1 MICDESPR
9 YHPRYEYLV
18 NPFPDDRV
26 DRKKREWRK
35 VETIYPGFHGAGFL
49 RKNTM
54 TPLCISL
61 SDIHVVIETELQVIP
76 EDERT
81 RFRNSDKEVDYD
93 AMFSDYPYLTTIHLI
108 AEKFQD
114 ADIMKHWYE
123 QDELD
128 GASRLHVMMGDDE
141 CRTCPVFQVLST
153 SHFSGFHTALKVLP
167 IIEDLP
173 DEFMQAVNDIRGVDG
188 WEMMR
193 SVAYVHSDKA
203 LLQARSF
210 LKKPSKWKHQQE
222 DISLAALKTKIARS
236 K

>member
-18 NPFPDDRV
+18 NPLPDQRV
-26 DRKKREWRK
+26 DRKTREWRK
-35 VETIYPGFHGAGFL
+35 VETIYSGFHGAGFL

-54 TPLCISL
+54 TPLGIPL
-61 SDIHVVIETELQVIP
+61 SDIHVVIETELQVVP

-81 RFRNSDKEVDYD
+81 RIRHGDKEVDYD

-114 ADIMKHWYE
+114 ADVMKYWQE
-123 QDELD
+123 EDELD
-128 GASRLHVMMGDDE
+128 GACRLQVMLGNDE

-153 SHFSGFHTALKVLP
+153 SHFSGFYTALKVLP

-173 DEFMQAVNDIRGVDG
+173 DEFMEAVKDIRGVDG

-193 SVAYVHSDKA
+193 SVAYVHSDDA
-203 LLQARSF
+203 LMQAKSF
-210 LKKPSKWKHQQE
+210 LDKPNKWKFRQQ
-222 DISLAALKTKIARS
+222 DIGLAALKPKKSRL